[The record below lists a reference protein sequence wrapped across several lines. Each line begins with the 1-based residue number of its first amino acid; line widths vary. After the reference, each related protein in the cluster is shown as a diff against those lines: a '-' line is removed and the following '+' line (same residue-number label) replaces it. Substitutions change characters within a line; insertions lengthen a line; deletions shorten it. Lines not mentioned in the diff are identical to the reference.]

1 VRDGKWVKTMIEK
14 LACLSAHR
22 VFAECGQQPP
32 GKRFLFAKTVLLCV
46 VAAILLSACTTTSE
60 VKSMSETDDA
70 NYIPLDEEK
79 WAIEQADLYHRETRQ
94 KGLLYSGEHI
104 TSYLGQ
110 IENRLLA
117 ARPSIQE
124 AISLFILKSPNP
136 NAFAFPNGNIY
147 LHAGL
152 FTTLES
158 EDQLA
163 AVAAHEI
170 VHVTERHSVKA
181 VIANKNKLIGSHIA
195 DIATGGFGLVYFG
208 TYASIM
214 NYSREQES
222 DADRLGMKLL
232 AGSGY
237 QQRAMAEAY
246 ESLIRYPELRH
257 QKSSIYSSHPSF
269 QARIRDLHELA
280 GEVSPGQNLPEIRDG
295 TFRELKAKMMEDS
308 LKIRLRNR
316 EFNLSV
322 TILDEAAEYFGNS
335 AKIDFYRGEIH
346 HGFYTYPEIAAR
358 EYHFIETGKDK
369 ADTASIQKFEE
380 EKEGNLAAAIAHYQR
395 ASEGMPPYPKSLRR
409 LGEIEEQRGNA
420 KQARDY
426 FSRYLELQ
434 PDASDRSYVEHAM
447 KRLGHNTGEGK

>member
-1 VRDGKWVKTMIEK
+1 MIEK
-14 LACLSAHR
+14 LVCLSAHR
-22 VFAECGQQPP
+22 VITRCGQRPSANSCFYP
-32 GKRFLFAKTVLLCV
+32 KSGLLCV
-46 VAAILLSACTTTSE
+46 VTAILLTACTTTSE
-60 VKSMSETDDA
+60 VRSMSETDSA
-70 NYIPLDEEK
+70 NYVPLEEEE

-104 TSYLGQ
+104 TRFLGQ
-110 IENRLLA
+110 IENRLLDA
-117 ARPSIQE
+117 QPSIQE
-124 AISLFILKSPNP
+124 AISLYILKSPAP
-136 NAFAFPNGNIY
+136 NAFAFPNGDIY

-163 AVAAHEI
+163 AIAAHEI

-181 VIANKNKLIGSHIA
+181 LIANKNKLIGSHIA
-195 DIATGGFGLVYFG
+195 DFATGGLGLVYFG

-222 DADRLGMKLL
+222 EADRLGMALL
-232 AGSGY
+232 AESGY
-237 QQRAMAEAY
+237 RKRAMAEAY
-246 ESLIRYPELRH
+246 ESLTRYPELRH

-269 QARIRDLHELA
+269 QARIGDLRNLA
-280 GEVSPGQNLPEIRDG
+280 GEEIPGKNNDEIHEG

-322 TILDEAAEYFGNS
+322 TILNEADAYFGDS
-335 AKIDFYRGEIH
+335 AKVDYYRGEVH
-346 HGFYTYPEIAAR
+346 YGFYQYPEISAR

-369 ADTASIQKFEE
+369 ADKATIQKFEQ
-380 EKEGNLAAAIAHYQR
+380 EKEHNLATAVQHYQ
-395 ASEGMPPYPKSLRR
+395 AALEGDPPYPKSLRR
-409 LGEIEEQRGNA
+409 LGEIEERRGNA
-420 KQARDY
+420 KQARVY
-426 FSRYLELQ
+426 FSLYLEMQ

-447 KRLGHNTGEGK
+447 RRLGLDTGEGP

>member
-1 VRDGKWVKTMIEK
+1 MMTEK
-14 LACLSAHR
+14 IACLSLR
-22 VFAECGQQPP
+22 CIVGEYDQQPSA
-32 GKRFLFAKTVLLCV
+32 KRLSSLKLSLLCV
-46 VAAILLSACTTTSE
+46 ITATLLSACTTTSE
-60 VKSMSETDDA
+60 VKSMSETDGT
-70 NYIPLDEEK
+70 NYVPLEEEK
-79 WAIEQADLYHRETRQ
+79 WAIEQADLYHRETLQ
-94 KGLLYSGEHI
+94 KGLLYSGEHV
-104 TSYLGQ
+104 TNYLGQ
-110 IENRLLA
+110 IENRLLTA
-117 ARPSIQE
+117 QPSVQE
-124 AISLFILKSPNP
+124 AISLYVLKSPNP

-147 LHAGL
+147 LHGGL

-195 DIATGGFGLVYFG
+195 DFATGGFGLVYLG

-222 DADRLGMKLL
+222 EADRLGMSLL
-232 AGSGY
+232 AESGY
-237 QQRAMAEAY
+237 QKRAMAEAY

-280 GEVSPGQNLPEIRDG
+280 GEDPPGEKFPEIRDG
-295 TFRELKAKMMEDS
+295 TFRELKARMMEDS

-322 TILDEAAEYFGNS
+322 TILDEAEDYFGNS
-335 AKIDFYRGEIH
+335 AKVDFYRGEIH
-346 HGFYTYPEIAAR
+346 YGFYKYPEIAAR

-369 ADTASIQKFEE
+369 ADRATIQKFEE
-380 EKEGNLAAAIAHYQR
+380 EKERNLAVAIEHYQL
-395 ASEGMPPYPKSLRR
+395 AFDSTPPYPKSLRR

-426 FSRYLELQ
+426 FSLYLELQ
-434 PDASDRSYVEHAM
+434 PDATDRSYVEHAM
-447 KRLGHNTGEGK
+447 KRLDQNTGEGQ